1 VRLDGKDDAEG
12 EAADEA
18 NQVDEGKLP
27 EQLGAF
33 LGAEKNVRTFKTV
46 LSFKPQSLHIERAN
60 IHSQSIAST
69 RSFYMGLHQLKGK

>member
-1 VRLDGKDDAEG
+1 MRLDGKDDAEG

-18 NQVDEGKLP
+18 DQVDEGKLP

-46 LSFKPQSLHIERAN
+46 L
-60 IHSQSIAST
+60 
-69 RSFYMGLHQLKGK
+69 